1 MTESDM
7 PYEATLSYLFDQLP
21 MFQRVGAAAYR
32 ADLNNTVRLAALAGN
47 PEEGLTC
54 IHIAGT
60 NGKGSTAHGLASVF
74 QSCGYK
80 TGLMTSPHYKD
91 YRERIKVNG
100 EPIDKDFV
108 MDWVDR
114 YKRRAEAIQPS
125 FFELTVIMGFSYF
138 KAQKVDIAIIE
149 TGMGGRLDSTNIV
162 EPELSIITPIGFDH
176 QQFLGDTLEKIA
188 MEKAGIIKRGIPVLI
203 AEGNKD
209 LLPVFQSVAESRH
222 AEFHIVQAHEQVIHT
237 DLKGSYQQRNMAT
250 VLKAVEIMRSKGW
263 TLPEDKV
270 THGMTYIISQTGFMG
285 RWQILQK
292 AGPRIIADAA
302 HNVQGIQ
309 TLLENLKEERFAK
322 LHLVMGMVSDKDVKS
337 ILTLL
342 PADAQ
347 YYFSQAKI
355 LRAMPSDELT
365 AKAKEVGLNGK
376 TFPSLD
382 EALDSAKSAADAE
395 DLILITGSIF
405 TVAEVI

>member
-7 PYEATLSYLFDQLP
+7 SYEATLSYLFDQLP

-74 QSCGYK
+74 QSCGYR

-138 KAQKVDIAIIE
+138 KTQKVDIAIIE

-162 EPELSIITPIGFDH
+162 EPELSVITPIGFDH

-222 AEFHIVQAHEQVIHT
+222 AELYEVPAHEGPIHT
-237 DLKGSYQQRNMAT
+237 DLKGKYQQRNMST

-263 TLPEDKV
+263 ELPEDKV
-270 THGMTYIISQTGFMG
+270 THGITHIISQTGFMG
-285 RWQILQK
+285 RWQILQE

-342 PADAQ
+342 PTDAH

-355 LRAMPSDELT
+355 LRAMPADELT
-365 AKAKEVGLNGK
+365 AKAREVGLKGSAFK
-376 TFPSLD
+376 SLED
-382 EALDSAKSAADAE
+382 ALNAAKKSADAK
-395 DLILITGSIF
+395 DFIMITGSIF

>member
-7 PYEATLSYLFDQLP
+7 SYEATLSYLFDQLP

-74 QSCGYK
+74 QSCGYR

-100 EPIDKDFV
+100 EPIDKEFV

-138 KAQKVDIAIIE
+138 KTQKVDIAIIE

-222 AEFHIVQAHEQVIHT
+222 AEFHEVRAHEQVIHT

-263 TLPEDKV
+263 KLPEDKV
-270 THGMTYIISQTGFMG
+270 THGITHIISQTGFMG
-285 RWQILQK
+285 RWQILQE

-337 ILTLL
+337 VLTLL
-342 PADAQ
+342 PKDAQ

-355 LRAMPSDELT
+355 LRAMPSEELT
-365 AKAKEVGLNGK
+365 AKAREVGLKGSAFK
-376 TFPSLD
+376 SLED
-382 EALDSAKSAADAE
+382 ALNAAKKSADAE

-405 TVAEVI
+405 TVAELI